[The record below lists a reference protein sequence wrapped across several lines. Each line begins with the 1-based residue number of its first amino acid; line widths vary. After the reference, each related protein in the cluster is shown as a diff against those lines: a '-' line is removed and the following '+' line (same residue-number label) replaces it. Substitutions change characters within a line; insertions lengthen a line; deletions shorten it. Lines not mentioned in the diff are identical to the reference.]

1 MMAGPYHFGTT
12 ATLYGI
18 WTIFHRLH
26 IIMEWGRTEYM
37 GWFKEHVVESA
48 RQFGSSKCLLLGA
61 PC

>member
-48 RQFGSSKCLLLGA
+48 RQFGSM
-61 PC
+61 